1 LLLSAYL
8 SRWRQLQRCCV
19 LELGSGT
26 GLVGLVASRLGAEA
40 MTQKLWEVRE
50 VWKYPLVN

>member
-1 LLLSAYL
+1 
-8 SRWRQLQRCCV
+8 V

-40 MTQKLWEVRE
+40 MTQGETLGSSRSLEVPSGKLT
-50 VWKYPLVN
+50 